1 MWLDEYLK
9 KRAERRKI
17 GTPAEF
23 VLNDCNV
30 CTEYERC
37 SKLYKEQITQ
47 VRETT
52 MCNVWFKAVMDNKVP
67 IQRMSQ
73 DNNESGSEE

>member
-1 MWLDEYLK
+1 MWLIDYLK
-9 KRAERRKI
+9 KRQEKRQVTEEMIIKKEE
-17 GTPAEF
+17 PF
-23 VLNDCNV
+23 VLNACEV

-52 MCNVWFKAVMDNKVP
+52 MCNVWFKAVMENKVAHLP
-67 IQRMSQ
+67 S
-73 DNNESGSEE
+73 SE